1 MAISRTQQVSATA
14 NTATITAPTSGD
26 LIVVAAFNA
35 SAATAPTLPA
45 GYTQITTNSANV
57 CAMITG
63 YKISNGTETN
73 VGTWTNATAVACI
86 VFRGAGSVGSAAV
99 GASSTSTGATATLT
113 YAALTLKDLGSRS
126 WLVGFG
132 GNKTSAAATAPTG
145 MTLETSVATLVA
157 SDTEA
162 VRTTNWTA
170 TNVTGNTAIGW
181 QSAVIEIRSPVAFTA
196 SVGGASLV
204 VDSQMPSGVG
214 VTSSTSP
221 WTWSFT
227 NTAGTVLYLV
237 VTLDGSG
244 VIPTVTYAGTSM
256 TLLGNS
262 YTGHTGSI
270 FLFRLTLPATGANNF
285 VVTWS
290 SGTQVSI
297 AAAISFTG
305 NATPPDNGGATING
319 YLSTSTTFPLTVG
332 SLTGNIIVM
341 AAAYGDPAH
350 STQTGTLSAVLDVNG
365 ASYANNMTMQYQ
377 SASSGSTATSVTGT
391 TVTSF
396 VCVGIEVRAATT
408 TFPPAVGLYGNMA
421 LLGLAA
427 AAASVVDLT
436 AEGVTDWAKWG
447 QVANTDFIHKSTGG
461 TQISN
466 VTATGATPSLFTN
479 NPTAFSWSDGTPTAS
494 YTGTAGSGIG
504 IYINV
509 LNGTYSFTVPADTT
523 LRMLRLYCG
532 LFSDA
537 TPQLTAHLSDSSSS
551 DYVDSTMNSGVA
563 VALNGVYTIY
573 YKAASASQTL
583 TLTWKQ
589 TNSSGNVNVQ
599 AATLALAPAT
609 TGGSMFAGAMA
620 AVKLKAQAFV
630 ASMATMGGA
639 LAKQIGRALP
649 ATTSTF
655 AGVITKQLLRP
666 LAASMATMGGVLSKS
681 ISKLLAASMAT
692 MNATIARL
700 APRLMAAS
708 MAVMNAT
715 ITKSVLKLLAASM
728 ATFTGTMAK
737 SGLKALVASMATMA
751 ATLTKRVSKL
761 LAASMATFAGV
772 LAAAK
777 SKIQTFAA
785 SMATMGGTLA
795 KMTGKSLAASIAA
808 FSGTLVKFLSK
819 SLAASMAT
827 FNGALATIRTKM
839 LSLAA
844 SMATMSGAISKRT
857 AHGLAASMA
866 AFAGAMGR
874 FIGAPLIASMA
885 TFAGAVTKFTSKTLA
900 ASMATFAGTLTT
912 IKSKLMALAA
922 SMATFSGSITKRT
935 LHGIPATMATMN
947 ATITKTVGKVLT
959 ATMATFAGAL
969 AGGRSRVATFA
980 ASMATMSAALI
991 KQTQKSLVA
1000 SMATMAVTQIKSAGK
1015 VLVASLATMS
1025 AAITKSI
1032 SKSLSASMATMSGAL
1047 AHGTGKAVVFIASM
1061 ATMSAALGRST
1072 LKTLVAS
1079 MATFGAT
1086 VGKAIAHAIAASMAL
1101 FRGIWTFILYRL
1113 GAPGLATSKAT
1124 GHPITS
1130 KTTRPDVASGTS
1142 NFWKATSKNI

>member
-421 LLGLAA
+421 QLGLAA

-728 ATFTGTMAK
+728 AT
-737 SGLKALVASMATMA
+737 MA

-808 FSGTLVKFLSK
+808 FSGSLVKFLSK

-844 SMATMSGAISKRT
+844 SMPTMSGAISKRT